1 VRLLPSVA
9 LHFMVRTSGI
19 WKNGS
24 RMVTA
29 SFMEIDEDAS
39 KYVLG
44 LVICDIDFVC
54 VNIFILLIKVYLILI
69 FIKYIFY

>member
-1 VRLLPSVA
+1 
-9 LHFMVRTSGI
+9 
-19 WKNGS
+19 
-24 RMVTA
+24 MVTA